1 MIYIYITIVTMALQS
16 KQHKWGHC
24 QAVSDGLGSTTT
36 TSTGLTSQVGVDP
49 ARTGGGNKPRA

>member
-1 MIYIYITIVTMALQS
+1 MALQS